1 MKKRVFSAMEL
12 SLLCHQME
20 QFFKSGV
27 SPLEG
32 IPVLSEEITNAR
44 LKKSMEFISEKIIEG
59 MSLYQAFLE
68 EGSFPDYMLQMIRIG
83 ELTGKLDTV
92 MENLSVYYENE
103 SDLNKEIKNAITY
116 PVILSL
122 LIIGIIGL
130 MIYKVIPVFDE
141 IFQGLGGQ
149 MPKEAQVILL
159 FTISLKKIFLWFL
172 IISVFVILIIIIFAK
187 TKKGKLVFDEFKVKN
202 PVTGLLY
209 RKVISYRIGM
219 GLDLTIQSGMNTID
233 SFNLV
238 KGLIDNKYVANV
250 LEGVSQNIANGE
262 SFSDAIKDS
271 KVFPEL
277 FSRMIKTGE
286 RTGKMNDTIKKL
298 TRIYGKESEI
308 SLKRFSKT
316 IEPALV
322 AILSVIL
329 GMVLLSVLLPL
340 IGIMSSIG

>member
-1 MKKRVFSAMEL
+1 M
-12 SLLCHQME
+12 
-20 QFFKSGV
+20 
-27 SPLEG
+27 
-32 IPVLSEEITNAR
+32 
-44 LKKSMEFISEKIIEG
+44 
-59 MSLYQAFLE
+59 YQAFLE

-262 SFSDAIKDS
+262 SFFRRYQRFKS
-271 KVFPEL
+271 
-277 FSRMIKTGE
+277 FS
-286 RTGKMNDTIKKL
+286 
-298 TRIYGKESEI
+298 
-308 SLKRFSKT
+308 
-316 IEPALV
+316 
-322 AILSVIL
+322 
-329 GMVLLSVLLPL
+329 
-340 IGIMSSIG
+340 